1 MEDFVAKKKAEM
13 RRSKR
18 RENMIAFAMIS
29 PYCII
34 FVLFTLVP
42 FLLGFIFSFMRY
54 NPYMPDENEFLG
66 FQNYLN
72 IFNFDLPI
80 SKSFWNSFGTM
91 LVFAAVTVPA
101 LIVVPLV
108 LAYFINMQP
117 PGYKLF
123 RAIIYLPS
131 VVSITIVGIVFG
143 NMFAGTS
150 SGLINAWFGTEI
162 KWLSGRPWENDFLR
176 WFVILLANV
185 WTCGGNFVILA
196 AALRDVPKSLN
207 EACEMDGG
215 SRWTRFLYVTLPSI
229 KPAVSICLFNS
240 LIANLNLYGGPYVL
254 NEIDNESLLVTPMM
268 FIQNFLMGGVAYA
281 RQTGYLCAAAIVFGV
296 IVIILSSIERKAMDG
311 RKKRTKYTEEYAV
324 ARGDSYMIAKEE
336 KDDEHR
342 KNAQ

>member
-1 MEDFVAKKKAEM
+1 MLAVCAVNTPLA
-13 RRSKR
+13 
-18 RENMIAFAMIS
+18 I
-29 PYCII
+29 
-34 FVLFTLVP
+34 LVP
-42 FLLGFIFSFMRY
+42 LG
-54 NPYMPDENEFLG
+54 
-66 FQNYLN
+66 
-72 IFNFDLPI
+72 
-80 SKSFWNSFGTM
+80 
-91 LVFAAVTVPA
+91 
-101 LIVVPLV
+101 
-108 LAYFINMQP
+108 LAYLLNMHP
-117 PGYKLF
+117 PGFKVF
-123 RAIIYLPS
+123 RAIIYLPCVIS
-131 VVSITIVGIVFG
+131 VTINGIIFG
-143 NMFAGTS
+143 NMFAGTG

-229 KPAVSICLFNS
+229 TPAVSICLFNS

-336 KDDEHR
+336 KDDAKE
-342 KNAQ
+342 A

>member
-1 MEDFVAKKKAEM
+1 MPEQNEFIGLDNFIKVFDPSDPISQRFWSSFSTM
-13 RRSKR
+13 L
-18 RENMIAFAMIS
+18 AFCAVNTPLAI
-29 PYCII
+29 
-34 FVLFTLVP
+34 LVP
-42 FLLGFIFSFMRY
+42 LG
-54 NPYMPDENEFLG
+54 
-66 FQNYLN
+66 
-72 IFNFDLPI
+72 
-80 SKSFWNSFGTM
+80 
-91 LVFAAVTVPA
+91 
-101 LIVVPLV
+101 
-108 LAYFINMQP
+108 LAYLLNMHP
-117 PGYKLF
+117 PGFKVF
-123 RAIIYLPS
+123 RAIIYLPCVIS
-131 VVSITIVGIVFG
+131 VTINGIIFG
-143 NMFAGTS
+143 NMFAGTG

-336 KDDEHR
+336 KDDAKE
-342 KNAQ
+342 A

>member
-1 MEDFVAKKKAEM
+1 MEVTAIDKKAQQ
-13 RRSKR
+13 KR
-18 RENMIAFAMIS
+18 AKRKEHLLALILIS
-29 PYCII
+29 PYFII
-34 FVLFTLVP
+34 FILFTVIP
-42 FLLGFIFSFMRY
+42 FIMGFVFSFMQY
-54 NPYMPDENEFLG
+54 NPYMPEQNEFIGLD
-66 FQNYLN
+66 
-72 IFNFDLPI
+72 NFIKVFDPSDPI
-80 SKSFWNSFGTM
+80 SQRFWSSFSTM
-91 LVFAAVTVPA
+91 LAFCAVNTPLA
-101 LIVVPLV
+101 ILVPLG
-108 LAYFINMQP
+108 LAYLLNMHP
-117 PGYKLF
+117 PGFKVF
-123 RAIIYLPS
+123 RAIIYLPCVIS
-131 VVSITIVGIVFG
+131 VTINGIIFG
-143 NMFAGTS
+143 NMFAGTG
-150 SGLINAWFGTEI
+150 SGLINAWFGPEI
-162 KWLSGRPWENDFLR
+162 KWLSVRPWENDFLR
-176 WFVILLANV
+176 WFVILLANL

-336 KDDEHR
+336 KDDAKE
-342 KNAQ
+342 A

>member
-1 MEDFVAKKKAEM
+1 MQVTAIDKKAQQ
-13 RRSKR
+13 KR
-18 RENMIAFAMIS
+18 AKRKEQLLAFVLIS
-29 PYCII
+29 PYFII
-34 FVLFTLVP
+34 FVLFTVIP
-42 FLLGFIFSFMRY
+42 FVMGFVFSFMQY
-54 NPYMPDENEFLG
+54 NPYMPEQNEFIGLD
-66 FQNYLN
+66 
-72 IFNFDLPI
+72 NFIEVFDPSDPI
-80 SKSFWNSFGTM
+80 SKRFWGSFSTM
-91 LVFAAVTVPA
+91 LAFCAVNTPLA
-101 LIVVPLV
+101 ILVPLG
-108 LAYFINMQP
+108 LAYLLNMHP
-117 PGYKLF
+117 PGFKIF
-123 RAIIYLPS
+123 RAIIYLPCVIS
-131 VVSITIVGIVFG
+131 VTINGIIFG
-143 NMFAGTS
+143 NMFAGSS

-162 KWLSGRPWENDFLR
+162 KWLSGLPWENDFLR

-215 SRWTRFLYVTLPSI
+215 NRWTRFLYVTLPSI

-281 RQTGYLCAAAIVFGV
+281 RQTGYLCAAAIVFGA

-336 KDDEHR
+336 KDDAKE
-342 KNAQ
+342 A

>member
-1 MEDFVAKKKAEM
+1 MEVTAIDKKAQQ
-13 RRSKR
+13 KR
-18 RENMIAFAMIS
+18 AKRKEHLLALILIS
-29 PYCII
+29 PYFII
-34 FVLFTLVP
+34 FILFTVIP
-42 FLLGFIFSFMRY
+42 FIMGFVFSFMQY
-54 NPYMPDENEFLG
+54 NPYMPEQNEFIGLD
-66 FQNYLN
+66 
-72 IFNFDLPI
+72 NFIKVFDPSDPI
-80 SKSFWNSFGTM
+80 SQRFWSSFSTM
-91 LVFAAVTVPA
+91 LAFCAVNTPLA
-101 LIVVPLV
+101 ILVPLG
-108 LAYFINMQP
+108 LAYLLNMHP
-117 PGYKLF
+117 PGFKVF
-123 RAIIYLPS
+123 RAIIYLPCVIS
-131 VVSITIVGIVFG
+131 VTINGIIFG
-143 NMFAGTS
+143 NMFAGTG

-336 KDDEHR
+336 KDDAKE
-342 KNAQ
+342 A

>member
-1 MEDFVAKKKAEM
+1 MEVTAIDKKAQQ
-13 RRSKR
+13 KR
-18 RENMIAFAMIS
+18 AKRKEHLLALILIS
-29 PYCII
+29 PYFII
-34 FVLFTLVP
+34 FILFTVIP
-42 FLLGFIFSFMRY
+42 FIMGFVFSFMQY
-54 NPYMPDENEFLG
+54 NPYMPEQNEFIGLD
-66 FQNYLN
+66 
-72 IFNFDLPI
+72 NFIKVFDPSDPI
-80 SKSFWNSFGTM
+80 SQRFWSSFSTM
-91 LVFAAVTVPA
+91 LAFCAVNTPLA
-101 LIVVPLV
+101 ILVPLG
-108 LAYFINMQP
+108 LAYLLNMHP
-117 PGYKLF
+117 PGFKVF
-123 RAIIYLPS
+123 RAIIYLPCVIS
-131 VVSITIVGIVFG
+131 VTINGIIFG

-215 SRWTRFLYVTLPSI
+215 NRWTRFLYVTLPSI

-281 RQTGYLCAAAIVFGV
+281 RQTGYLCAAAIVFGA

-336 KDDEHR
+336 KDDAKE
-342 KNAQ
+342 A